1 MNVFSFRKPLFR
13 GIATVTLFF
22 LFVLWRAMY
31 VSEKDQKSYDSQ
43 AREQLAKHVARKKG
57 IEKEL
62 PRQTRW
68 DVTKRMW
75 LSDKNPRHEIE
86 LHGSRSEIDI
96 FMRKSEARL
105 IETFYD
111 VQGITQQELFYKAA
125 DGKEYVYDATGK
137 LRRRGSVDKG
147 TKKQDTDTL
156 AIGQFA
162 MGPPI
167 GSIIDA
173 ERALTEEVM
182 QTEDLELQQET
193 QDTSTLTVTELKE
206 GAQAAAPEVENVD
219 MSQLEPMQ
227 SFRYFE
233 AERTVYDY
241 YTHSLI
247 AYDVNFWTYT
257 SKGHSLVRNFDGL
270 WPESSGSASSMTMCH
285 EGSLSSAQMS
295 AENLSMQVT
304 PEW

>member
-1 MNVFSFRKPLFR
+1 MNVFSFSKPLLR
-13 GIATVTLFF
+13 WTAVVVVFF
-22 LFVLWRAMY
+22 LFVLWKGMY
-31 VSEKDQKSYDSQ
+31 VSQKDQEIYENQ
-43 AREQLAKHVARKKG
+43 AREQLVKHVARKKG

-75 LSDKNPRHEIE
+75 LSDTNPRHEIE

-111 VQGITQQELFYKAA
+111 VQGITQQELFYKAP
-125 DGKEYVYDATGK
+125 DGKEYVSDEKGK
-137 LRRRGSVDKG
+137 LRRRGAVDKG
-147 TKKQDTDTL
+147 EKKQDDML
-156 AIGQFA
+156 EIGQFA
-162 MGPPI
+162 IGPPI
-167 GSIIDA
+167 GPLPNS
-173 ERALTEEVM
+173 ELTSNEEEASHQKIEQEVQDTGTVAKLEEENQEAFGEAEEV
-182 QTEDLELQQET
+182 DI
-193 QDTSTLTVTELKE
+193 
-206 GAQAAAPEVENVD
+206 
-219 MSQLEPMQ
+219 SQLEPMQ

-257 SKGHSLVRNFDGL
+257 SQGHNLVRNFDGL